1 MRAGIRALDFIEAL
15 NEKTSAGDVGR
26 TFQAYISQFGF
37 THFLIGRIT
46 PDTEKQ
52 DRGEMWA
59 QSWPNDWY
67 QIWTK
72 RYYRLDPLVE
82 RARSSRAPFRWT
94 DLRDEFVSRGLHV
107 FEDAKEF
114 GISDGLS
121 ASYSLGGGAIAGI
134 TIGTPKFD
142 LDPGANASVLL
153 ALAYC
158 ELKLAHL
165 AHQAG
170 KPSPLSDRER
180 ECLCWVAAGKTDW
193 EISEI
198 LGISQQ
204 TVHKHVS
211 NALKKLNASTRAHA
225 IAMALQSRLIS
236 F

>member
-1 MRAGIRALDFIEAL
+1 MRAGLRALDFIQCL
-15 NEKTSAGDVGR
+15 DQQTSAADVGR
-26 TFQAYISQFGF
+26 AFHAYIGQFGF

-46 PDTEKQ
+46 PDAAKQ

-82 RARSSRAPFRWT
+82 RARASCAPFRWT
-94 DLRDEFVSRGLHV
+94 DLRAEFVSRGLHV

-114 GISDGLS
+114 GIADGLS
-121 ASYSLGGGAIAGI
+121 ASYSLGSGGIAGI

-142 LDPGANASVLL
+142 LDPDAKASILL
-153 ALAYC
+153 GLAYC
-158 ELKLAHL
+158 ELKLSRV
-165 AHQAG
+165 AHQP
-170 KPSPLSDRER
+170 KETSRLSERER

-211 NALKKLNASTRAHA
+211 NALKKLSASTRAHA
-225 IAMALQSRLIS
+225 IALALRERLIVV
-236 F
+236 